1 MKTRRPRMTSRRPRM
16 TRQLASRLRNYMCMI
31 SEEWEWEPG
40 EAAQWQNDLDWLW
53 RMDEWFE
60 EKHIQAKARRVGM
73 AELRAARGDEK

>member
-1 MKTRRPRMTSRRPRM
+1 MKPRRPRM

-40 EAAQWQNDLDWLW
+40 EAAQWQKDLDWLW

-60 EKHIQAKARRVGM
+60 EKHIQAKARRAGM
-73 AELRAARGDEK
+73 AELRAAKDA